1 MRTGVFH
8 ESHGSEEQLWDSPT
22 ARRWMLAFVIA
33 LFALPLYGSD
43 YLLAI
48 ACIIGIHIV
57 ATLGLNVRKELK
69 QNHGVVHGG
78 AIASLI
84 DTAMA
89 FAIITL
95 LAPGEKVS
103 TVDLTV
109 SYLRPLTKGRITARA
124 RVVRSGRRLFVV
136 SADVFGNDGILAS
149 TALSTYIKL

>member
-1 MRTGVFH
+1 MTGTTLTAAQTRRVQKAVASVPYAH
-8 ESHGSEEQLWDSPT
+8 LLGIELDEISE
-22 ARRWMLAFVIA
+22 
-33 LFALPLYGSD
+33 G
-43 YLLAI
+43 
-48 ACIIGIHIV
+48 V

-124 RVVRSGRRLFVV
+124 RVVRSGRRLLVV
-136 SADVFGNDGILAS
+136 SADVFANDGILAS